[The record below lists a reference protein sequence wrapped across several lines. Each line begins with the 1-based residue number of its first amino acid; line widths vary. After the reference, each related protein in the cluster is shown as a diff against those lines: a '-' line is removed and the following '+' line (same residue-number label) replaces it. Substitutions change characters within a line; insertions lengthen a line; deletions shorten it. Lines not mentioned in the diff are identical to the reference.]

1 MISSN
6 RKTFYTYLRFSKL
19 ILLCLSLTGMVAFGR
34 SGSSNKATKE
44 RKPSCS
50 KICQQALDAR
60 SRIEELIKKQNLTA
74 ESMAKM
80 RYSPDVPGQKL
91 AEKELAQ
98 IIKSVQSLV
107 TEDDLDAILIV
118 WSAAVDFDPGH
129 AIALNNLDLLAP
141 LFNRLRAHIHLR
153 MRNPKN
159 PVTKKNLEGILF
171 ALAIAESEVEG
182 IGNDPVNEEAES
194 EPRIE
199 K

>member
-1 MISSN
+1 MNSLN
-6 RKTFYTYLRFSKL
+6 RKTFYTFLRTSK
-19 ILLCLSLTGMVAFGR
+19 IVLLCLSLTGMGAFGR
-34 SGSSNKATKE
+34 TASSKKATKE

-50 KICQQALDAR
+50 KICQQAFDVR
-60 SRIEELIKKQNLTA
+60 SRIEELIKKQNLTG
-74 ESMAKM
+74 ESLAKM
-80 RYSPDVPGQKL
+80 KYNPDVPGQKL

-129 AIALNNLDLLAP
+129 AIALNNLDLLTP

-153 MRNPKN
+153 MRDPKN

-182 IGNDPVNEEAES
+182 IGNDPDHKVLES
-194 EPRIE
+194 EM
-199 K
+199 